1 MELLKKFIEDVS
13 KDLVLDDF
21 NLKEAQMRLPARKHF
36 WVARLMEAKIKRGE
50 LLNKKKTLKKTLTK
64 GVIETSPVK
73 ISQAAAES
81 AAERHDAVQELTSKI
96 YECNMIIEY
105 LEKVEKVMGQMG
117 FDIKNIIDVQKMEQ
131 L

>member
-1 MELLKKFIEDVS
+1 MELLKKFIEDVG
-13 KDLVLDDF
+13 KDLVLDGF

>member
-1 MELLKKFIEDVS
+1 MELLKKFIEDVG

-81 AAERHDAVQELTSKI
+81 ENGAVI
-96 YECNMIIEY
+96 
-105 LEKVEKVMGQMG
+105 V
-117 FDIKNIIDVQKMEQ
+117 
-131 L
+131 

>member
-1 MELLKKFIEDVS
+1 MELLKKFIEDVG

-81 AAERHDAVQELTSKI
+81 AAERHDAVQELSSKI